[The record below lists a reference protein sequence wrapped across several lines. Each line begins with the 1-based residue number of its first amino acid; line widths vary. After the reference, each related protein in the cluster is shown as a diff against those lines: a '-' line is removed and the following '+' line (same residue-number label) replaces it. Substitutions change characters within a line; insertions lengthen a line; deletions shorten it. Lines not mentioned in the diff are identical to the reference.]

1 MRKYLECNTYFKISA
16 AGMVAYFFGKLSYQ
30 GECRRK
36 IMMLE
41 NSPLADAMKKGK
53 RGRDL
58 FQEM

>member
-1 MRKYLECNTYFKISA
+1 MVKLCVHFFSA
-16 AGMVAYFFGKLSYQ
+16 VGLIAYFVGKLSYQ
-30 GECRRK
+30 GECRKK

-41 NSPLADAMKKGK
+41 NSPLAEAMRKGK